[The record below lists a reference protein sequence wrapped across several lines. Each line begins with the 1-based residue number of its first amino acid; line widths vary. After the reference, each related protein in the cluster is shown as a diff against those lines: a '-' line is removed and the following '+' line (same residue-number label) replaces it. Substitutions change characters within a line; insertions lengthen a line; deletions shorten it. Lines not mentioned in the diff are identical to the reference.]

1 MADENK
7 DLILGDDE
15 EENKEEEIE
24 ETVDDSTLEG
34 IEEGI
39 VPSLTEHDLAKE
51 VKNDFLEYAM
61 SVIVS
66 RALPDVRDGLKPV
79 HRRIIYGMSELGN
92 TPDKPH
98 KKCARIVGD
107 VMGRFHPHGDSSIY
121 SALVRLAQNF
131 NTRYTLVDGH
141 GNFGSVDGDGA
152 AAMRYTEARMSKI
165 ALEMVRDIK
174 KNTVDFIDNYDG
186 EEQEPLVLPSR
197 FPNLLVNGSS
207 GIAVGM
213 ATNIPPHNLKEA
225 INAVIALAKNPD
237 LTPTEIMEGYLFG
250 PDFPTGGIILGRSG
264 IRDAYETGQGS
275 IIIRSKA
282 SIDEMANGKHRIIVT
297 EIPYQ
302 VNKSAMIEAIGHLVH
317 EKIIDGITDIRDES
331 NKEGV
336 RIVIEL
342 RKDVVPE
349 VILNQL
355 YKNTQLQTSF
365 GIIMLVVD
373 NGEPKILP
381 INVLLKRYLDF
392 QCDVVERRT
401 RFDLN
406 KALDRLHILEG
417 LLTAID
423 NIDETVN
430 IIRSSKTQEIARN
443 RLMERFN
450 FSDPQIKAI
459 LDMRLARLVGLERDS
474 IANEIEALKETIR
487 RLEEILSSHEN
498 VLSVVIKELEELSA
512 KYGDDRRT
520 EISNETAKIDDEDL
534 IPEEEIIITL
544 TKSGYIKRQDT
555 DTFKAQRRGGK
566 GITGMKTHEDDVVE
580 KIVYAH
586 THTDLLFFSN
596 LGKVYRI
603 RGHQVP
609 FYSRTSKGIPV
620 VNLLNMEEG
629 EKVLSIIKVDDYDD
643 SHFLFFATKGGIVKR
658 VLLSEFELIR
668 QNGKKA
674 ITMKEDDE
682 LLDVK
687 LTDGSALISISSSN
701 GKMVKFNEEDVRVMG
716 RTAAGVKGIELV
728 DDAYAVGLSTSLEGD
743 KVLVI
748 SQKGYGKISP
758 LEDYRLTSRGS
769 KGVITL
775 NMTEKTGTIVSTK
788 AVNGNEDVMVITKA
802 GVLIR
807 TYLGQVKVAGRNT
820 QGVKIINI
828 KDKEEVVSF
837 TIVPHEEL
845 EEIGGSLENKE
856 EVTTPEVSDAVTE
869 TPVENEEV
877 KSEE

>member
-1 MADENK
+1 MAEENK
-7 DLILGDDE
+7 DLE
-15 EENKEEEIE
+15 KEIE
-24 ETVDDSTLEG
+24 ETEATDDTTLEG

-174 KNTVDFIDNYDG
+174 KDTVDFIDNYDG

-237 LTPTEIMEGYLFG
+237 LTPTEIMDNYLYG
-250 PDFPTGGIILGRSG
+250 PDFPTGGVILGRAG
-264 IRDAYETGQGS
+264 IRDAYETGSGS

-282 SIDEMANGKHRIIVT
+282 SIEEMANGKHRIIIT

-302 VNKSAMIEAIGHLVH
+302 VNKASMIENIGHLVH
-317 EKIIDGITDIRDES
+317 DKIIDGITDIRDES

-336 RIVIEL
+336 RIVVEL
-342 RKDVVPE
+342 RKDVVAE

-355 YKNTQLQTSF
+355 FKNTQLQTSF

-373 NGEPKILP
+373 NGEPKIYP
-381 INVLLKRYLDF
+381 ITTILKRYLDF
-392 QCDVVERRT
+392 QCSVVERRT

-417 LLTAID
+417 LLMAID
-423 NIDETVN
+423 NIDETVD
-430 IIRSSKTQEIARN
+430 IIRASKTQEIARS
-443 RLMERFN
+443 RLAERFG

-474 IANEIEALKETIR
+474 IAAEIESLKETIKH
-487 RLEEILSSHEN
+487 LEY
-498 VLSVVIKELEELSA
+498 VLSAHEHVLEVVIKELQELSD

-520 EISNETAKIDDEDL
+520 EISNESSSISDEDL

-555 DTFKAQRRGGK
+555 DTFRAQRRGGK
-566 GITGMKTHEDDVVE
+566 GITGMKTHEDDMVE
-580 KIVYAH
+580 SIVYAH

-629 EKVLSIIKVDDYDD
+629 EKVLSIIKVDEYDD
-643 SHFLFFATKGGIVKR
+643 NHFLFFATKSGIVKR
-658 VLLSEFELIR
+658 TLLSEFALIR

-674 ITMKEDDE
+674 ISMREDDE

-687 LTDGSALISISSSN
+687 LTDGTALISISSSN
-701 GKMVKFNEEDVRVMG
+701 GKMVKFNENDVRVMG
-716 RTAAGVKGIELV
+716 RSATGVKGIELV
-728 DDAYAVGLSTSLEGD
+728 EGCKAVGLSTSLEGD

-748 SQKGYGKISP
+748 TDKGYGKLSM

-775 NMTEKTGTIVSTK
+775 NMTDKTGTIVSTK
-788 AVNGNEDVMVITKA
+788 AVNGDEDVMVITKA

-807 TYLGQVKVAGRNT
+807 TYLGEVKVAGRNT

-828 KDKEEVVSF
+828 KDREEVVSF
-837 TIVPHEEL
+837 TVVPHEDEEEKNEASNEVEENETTEQVEQVKL
-845 EEIGGSLENKE
+845 EENSAE
-856 EVTTPEVSDAVTE
+856 
-869 TPVENEEV
+869 
-877 KSEE
+877 

>member
-1 MADENK
+1 MAEENK
-7 DLILGDDE
+7 DLE
-15 EENKEEEIE
+15 KEIE
-24 ETVDDSTLEG
+24 ETEATDDTTLEG

-174 KNTVDFIDNYDG
+174 KDTVDFIDNYDG

-237 LTPTEIMEGYLFG
+237 LTPTEIMDNYLYG
-250 PDFPTGGIILGRSG
+250 PDFPTGGVILGRAG
-264 IRDAYETGQGS
+264 IRDAYETGSGS

-282 SIDEMANGKHRIIVT
+282 SIEEMANGKHRIIIT

-302 VNKSAMIEAIGHLVH
+302 VNKASMIENIGHLVH
-317 EKIIDGITDIRDES
+317 DKIIDGITDIRDES

-336 RIVIEL
+336 RIVVEL
-342 RKDVVPE
+342 RKDVVAE

-355 YKNTQLQTSF
+355 FKNTQLQTSF

-373 NGEPKILP
+373 NGEPKIYP
-381 INVLLKRYLDF
+381 ITTILKRYLDF
-392 QCDVVERRT
+392 QCSVVERRT

-417 LLTAID
+417 LLMAID
-423 NIDETVN
+423 NIDETVD
-430 IIRSSKTQEIARN
+430 IIRASKTQEIARS
-443 RLMERFN
+443 RLAERFG

-474 IANEIEALKETIR
+474 IAAEIESLKETIKH
-487 RLEEILSSHEN
+487 LEY
-498 VLSVVIKELEELSA
+498 VLSAHEHVLEVVVKELQELSD

-520 EISNETAKIDDEDL
+520 EISNESSSISDEDL

-555 DTFKAQRRGGK
+555 DTFRAQRRGGK
-566 GITGMKTHEDDVVE
+566 GITGMKTHEDDMVE
-580 KIVYAH
+580 SIVYAH

-629 EKVLSIIKVDDYDD
+629 EKVLSIIKVDEYDD
-643 SHFLFFATKGGIVKR
+643 NHFLFFATKSGIVKR
-658 VLLSEFELIR
+658 TLLSEFALIR

-674 ITMKEDDE
+674 ISMREDDE

-687 LTDGSALISISSSN
+687 LTDGTALISISSSN
-701 GKMVKFNEEDVRVMG
+701 GKMVKFNENDVRVMG
-716 RTAAGVKGIELV
+716 RSATGVKGIELV
-728 DDAYAVGLSTSLEGD
+728 EGCKAVGLSTSLEGD

-748 SQKGYGKISP
+748 TDKGYGKLSM

-775 NMTEKTGTIVSTK
+775 NMTDKTGTIVSTK
-788 AVNGNEDVMVITKA
+788 AVNGDEDVMVITKA

-807 TYLGQVKVAGRNT
+807 TYLGEVKVAGRNT

-828 KDKEEVVSF
+828 KDREEVVSF
-837 TIVPHEEL
+837 TVVPHEDEEEKNEASNEVEENETTEQVEQVKL
-845 EEIGGSLENKE
+845 EENSAE
-856 EVTTPEVSDAVTE
+856 
-869 TPVENEEV
+869 
-877 KSEE
+877 

>member
-1 MADENK
+1 MNEEKELEISEN
-7 DLILGDDE
+7 E
-15 EENKEEEIE
+15 EKEEKEVVE
-24 ETVDDSTLEG
+24 EVENVDDDSLEG

-39 VPSLTEHDLAKE
+39 VPALTEHDLAEE
-51 VKNDFLEYAM
+51 VKKDFLEYAM
-61 SVIVS
+61 SVIIS

-107 VMGRFHPHGDSSIY
+107 VMGRYHPHGDSSIY
-121 SALVRLAQNF
+121 MALARLAQNF

-141 GNFGSVDGDGA
+141 GNFGSVDGDDP

-174 KNTVDFIDNYDG
+174 KDTVDFIDNYDG
-186 EEQEPLVLPSR
+186 EEQEPVVLPSR
-197 FPNLLVNGSS
+197 IPNLIVNGSS

-213 ATNIPPHNLKEA
+213 ATNIPPHNLGEA
-225 INAVIALAKNPD
+225 IDATIAVAKNPD
-237 LTPTEIMEGYLFG
+237 ITPTEIMEKYLFG
-250 PDFPTGGIILGRSG
+250 PDFPTGGIILGKSG
-264 IRDAYETGQGS
+264 IRDAYEKGQGS
-275 IIIRSKA
+275 IIIRSKT
-282 SIDEMANGKHRIIVT
+282 SIEEMANGKHRIIVS

-302 VNKSAMIEAIGHLVH
+302 VNKSTMIEAIGRLVH

-331 NKEGV
+331 NKEGI

-342 RKDVVPE
+342 RKDVVAE
-349 VILNQL
+349 VVLNQL
-355 YKNTQLQTSF
+355 FKNSQLQTSF

-373 NGEPKILP
+373 KGEPR
-381 INVLLKRYLDF
+381 VLSITEILKRYLDF
-392 QCDVVERRT
+392 QCEVVERRI

-430 IIRSSKTQEIARN
+430 IIRNSKTQEIAKT
-443 RLMERFN
+443 RLAERFN
-450 FSDPQIKAI
+450 FSDAQIKAI

-474 IANEIEALKETIR
+474 ISNEIEGLNATIEKLR
-487 RLEEILSSHEN
+487 DILSSHEK
-498 VLSVVIKELEELSA
+498 VLQVVIDELEEVKK
-512 KYGDDRRT
+512 KYADDRKT
-520 EISNETAKIDDEDL
+520 EISNNAATIDDEDL

-566 GITGMKTHEDDVVE
+566 GITGMKTHEDDMVE
-580 KIVYAH
+580 KIVYAK
-586 THTDLLFFSN
+586 THTDLLFFTN

-609 FYSRTSKGIPV
+609 LYARTGKGLPV
-620 VNLLNMEEG
+620 VNLLSMEEG
-629 EKVLSIIKVDDYDD
+629 EKVLSIITIDEYDD
-643 SHFLFFATKGGIVKR
+643 NHYLFFATKQGIVKR
-658 VLLSEFELIR
+658 TSIKEFELIR

-674 ITMKEDDE
+674 ITMRDDDE

-687 LTDGSALISISSSN
+687 LTNGEALVSISSSN
-701 GKMVKFNEEDVRVMG
+701 GKMVKFKEDDVRVMG
-716 RTAAGVKGIELV
+716 RSASGVKGIELA
-728 DDAYAVGLSTSLEGD
+728 DDSVAVGLSTSLEGD
-743 KVLVI
+743 KILVI
-748 SQKGYGKISP
+748 SQKGYGKLSP

-775 NMTEKTGTIVSTK
+775 NMTDKTGTIVTTK

-802 GVLIR
+802 GILIR
-807 TYLGQVKVAGRNT
+807 TYLGEVKVAGRNT
-820 QGVKIINI
+820 QGVKIINV
-828 KDKEEVVSF
+828 KDKEEVVAF
-837 TIVPHEEL
+837 TIVPHEETDSSIPSESVN
-845 EEIGGSLENKE
+845 EENGNDENST
-856 EVTTPEVSDAVTE
+856 VN
-869 TPVENEEV
+869 ENEAFEEV
-877 KSEE
+877 KVEK

>member
-1 MADENK
+1 MNEEKELEISEN
-7 DLILGDDE
+7 E
-15 EENKEEEIE
+15 EKEEKEVVE
-24 ETVDDSTLEG
+24 EVENVDDDSLEG

-39 VPSLTEHDLAKE
+39 VPALTEHDLAEE
-51 VKNDFLEYAM
+51 VKKDFLEYAM
-61 SVIVS
+61 SVIIS

-107 VMGRFHPHGDSSIY
+107 VMGRYHPHGDSSIY
-121 SALVRLAQNF
+121 MALARLAQNF

-141 GNFGSVDGDGA
+141 GNFGSVDGDDP

-174 KNTVDFIDNYDG
+174 KDTVDFIDNYDG
-186 EEQEPLVLPSR
+186 EEQEPVVLPSR
-197 FPNLLVNGSS
+197 IPNLIVNGSS

-213 ATNIPPHNLKEA
+213 ATNIPPHNLGEA
-225 INAVIALAKNPD
+225 IDATIAVAKNPD
-237 LTPTEIMEGYLFG
+237 ITPTEIMEKYLFG
-250 PDFPTGGIILGRSG
+250 PDFPTGGIILGKSG
-264 IRDAYETGQGS
+264 IRDAYEKGQGS
-275 IIIRSKA
+275 IIIRSKT
-282 SIDEMANGKHRIIVT
+282 SIEEMANGKHRIIVS

-302 VNKSAMIEAIGHLVH
+302 VNKSTMIEAIGRLVH

-331 NKEGV
+331 NKEGI

-342 RKDVVPE
+342 RKDVVAE
-349 VILNQL
+349 VVLNQL
-355 YKNTQLQTSF
+355 FKNSQLQTSF

-373 NGEPKILP
+373 KGEPK
-381 INVLLKRYLDF
+381 VLSITEILKRYLDF
-392 QCDVVERRT
+392 QCEVVERRI

-430 IIRSSKTQEIARN
+430 IIRNSKTQEIAKT
-443 RLMERFN
+443 RLAERFN
-450 FSDPQIKAI
+450 FSDAQIKAI

-474 IANEIEALKETIR
+474 ISNEIEGLNATIEKLR
-487 RLEEILSSHEN
+487 DILSSHEKI
-498 VLSVVIKELEELSA
+498 LQVVIEELEEVKK
-512 KYGDDRRT
+512 KYADDRKT
-520 EISNETAKIDDEDL
+520 EISNNAATIDDEDL

-566 GITGMKTHEDDVVE
+566 GITGMKTHEDDMVE
-580 KIVYAH
+580 KIVYAK
-586 THTDLLFFSN
+586 THTDLLFFTN

-609 FYSRTSKGIPV
+609 LYARTGKGLPV
-620 VNLLNMEEG
+620 VNLLSMEEG
-629 EKVLSIIKVDDYDD
+629 EKVLSIITIDEYDD
-643 SHFLFFATKGGIVKR
+643 NHYLFFATKQGIVKR
-658 VLLSEFELIR
+658 TSIKEFELIR

-674 ITMKEDDE
+674 ITMRDDDE

-687 LTDGSALISISSSN
+687 LTNGEALVSISSSN
-701 GKMVKFNEEDVRVMG
+701 GKMVKFKEDDVRVMG
-716 RTAAGVKGIELV
+716 RSASGVKGIELA
-728 DDAYAVGLSTSLEGD
+728 DDSVAVGLSTSLEGD
-743 KVLVI
+743 KILVI
-748 SQKGYGKISP
+748 SQKGYGKLSP
-758 LEDYRLTSRGS
+758 LEDYRLTTRGS

-775 NMTEKTGTIVSTK
+775 NMTDKTGTIVTTK

-802 GVLIR
+802 GILIR
-807 TYLGQVKVAGRNT
+807 TYLGEVKVAGRNT
-820 QGVKIINI
+820 QGVKIINV
-828 KDKEEVVSF
+828 KDKEEVVAF
-837 TIVPHEEL
+837 TIVPHEETDSSIPSESVN
-845 EEIGGSLENKE
+845 EENGNDENST
-856 EVTTPEVSDAVTE
+856 VN
-869 TPVENEEV
+869 ENEAFEEV
-877 KSEE
+877 KVEE

>member
-1 MADENK
+1 MNEEKELEISEN
-7 DLILGDDE
+7 E
-15 EENKEEEIE
+15 EKEEKEVVE
-24 ETVDDSTLEG
+24 EVENVDDDSLEG

-39 VPSLTEHDLAKE
+39 VPALTEHDLAEE
-51 VKNDFLEYAM
+51 VKKDFLEYAM
-61 SVIVS
+61 SVIIS

-107 VMGRFHPHGDSSIY
+107 VMGRYHPHGDSSIY
-121 SALVRLAQNF
+121 MALARLAQNF

-141 GNFGSVDGDGA
+141 GNFGSVDGDDP

-174 KNTVDFIDNYDG
+174 KDTVDFIDNYDG
-186 EEQEPLVLPSR
+186 EEQEPVVLPSR
-197 FPNLLVNGSS
+197 IPNLIVNGSS

-213 ATNIPPHNLKEA
+213 ATNIPPHNLGEA
-225 INAVIALAKNPD
+225 IDATIAVAKNPD
-237 LTPTEIMEGYLFG
+237 ITPTEIMEKYLFG
-250 PDFPTGGIILGRSG
+250 PDFPTGGIILGKSG
-264 IRDAYETGQGS
+264 IRDAYEKGQGS
-275 IIIRSKA
+275 IIIRSKT
-282 SIDEMANGKHRIIVT
+282 SIEEMANGKHRIIVS

-302 VNKSAMIEAIGHLVH
+302 VNKSTMIEAIGRLVH

-331 NKEGV
+331 NKEGI

-342 RKDVVPE
+342 RKDVVAE
-349 VILNQL
+349 VVLNQL
-355 YKNTQLQTSF
+355 FKNSQLQTSF

-373 NGEPKILP
+373 KGEPK
-381 INVLLKRYLDF
+381 VLSITEILKRYLDF
-392 QCDVVERRT
+392 QCEVVERRI

-430 IIRSSKTQEIARN
+430 IIRNSKTQEIAKT
-443 RLMERFN
+443 RLAERFN
-450 FSDPQIKAI
+450 FSDAQIKAI

-474 IANEIEALKETIR
+474 ISNEIEGLNATIEKLR
-487 RLEEILSSHEN
+487 DILSSHEK
-498 VLSVVIKELEELSA
+498 VLQVVIEELEEVKK
-512 KYGDDRRT
+512 KYADDRKT
-520 EISNETAKIDDEDL
+520 EISNNAATIDDEDL

-566 GITGMKTHEDDVVE
+566 GITGMKTHEDDMVE
-580 KIVYAH
+580 KIVYAK
-586 THTDLLFFSN
+586 THTDLLFFTN

-609 FYSRTSKGIPV
+609 LYARTGKGLPV
-620 VNLLNMEEG
+620 VNLLSMEEG
-629 EKVLSIIKVDDYDD
+629 EKVLSIITIDEYDD
-643 SHFLFFATKGGIVKR
+643 NHYLFFATKQGIVKR
-658 VLLSEFELIR
+658 TSIKEFELIR

-674 ITMKEDDE
+674 ITMRDDDE

-687 LTDGSALISISSSN
+687 LTNGEALVSISSSN
-701 GKMVKFNEEDVRVMG
+701 GKMVKFKEDDVRVMG
-716 RTAAGVKGIELV
+716 RSASGVKGIELA
-728 DDAYAVGLSTSLEGD
+728 DDSVAVGLSTSLEGD
-743 KVLVI
+743 KILVI
-748 SQKGYGKISP
+748 SQKGYGKLSP

-775 NMTEKTGTIVSTK
+775 NMTDKTGTIVTTK

-802 GVLIR
+802 GILIR
-807 TYLGQVKVAGRNT
+807 TYLGEVKVAGRNT
-820 QGVKIINI
+820 QGVKIINV
-828 KDKEEVVSF
+828 KDKEEVVAF
-837 TIVPHEEL
+837 TIVPHEETDSSIPSESVN
-845 EEIGGSLENKE
+845 EENGNDENST
-856 EVTTPEVSDAVTE
+856 VN
-869 TPVENEEV
+869 ENEAFEEV
-877 KSEE
+877 KVEK

>member
-1 MADENK
+1 MAEENK
-7 DLILGDDE
+7 DLE
-15 EENKEEEIE
+15 KEIE
-24 ETVDDSTLEG
+24 ETEATDDTTLEG

-174 KNTVDFIDNYDG
+174 KDTVDFIDNYDG

-237 LTPTEIMEGYLFG
+237 LTPTEIMDNYLYG
-250 PDFPTGGIILGRSG
+250 PDFPTGGVILGRAG
-264 IRDAYETGQGS
+264 IRDAYETGSGS

-282 SIDEMANGKHRIIVT
+282 SIEEMANGKHRIIIT

-302 VNKSAMIEAIGHLVH
+302 VNKASMIENIGHLVH
-317 EKIIDGITDIRDES
+317 DKIIDGITDIRDES

-336 RIVIEL
+336 RIVVEL
-342 RKDVVPE
+342 RKDVVAE

-355 YKNTQLQTSF
+355 FKNTQLQTSF

-373 NGEPKILP
+373 NGEPKIYP
-381 INVLLKRYLDF
+381 ITTILKRYLDF
-392 QCDVVERRT
+392 QCSVVERRT

-417 LLTAID
+417 LLMAID
-423 NIDETVN
+423 NIDETVD
-430 IIRSSKTQEIARN
+430 IIRASKTQEIARS
-443 RLMERFN
+443 RLAERFG

-474 IANEIEALKETIR
+474 IAAEIESLKETIKH
-487 RLEEILSSHEN
+487 LEY
-498 VLSVVIKELEELSA
+498 VLSAHEHVLEVVVKELQELSD

-520 EISNETAKIDDEDL
+520 EISNESSSISDEDL

-555 DTFKAQRRGGK
+555 DTFRAQRRGGK
-566 GITGMKTHEDDVVE
+566 GITGMKTHEDDMVE
-580 KIVYAH
+580 SIVYAH

-629 EKVLSIIKVDDYDD
+629 EKVLSIIKVDEYDD
-643 SHFLFFATKGGIVKR
+643 NHFLFFATKSGIVKR
-658 VLLSEFELIR
+658 TLLSEFALIR

-674 ITMKEDDE
+674 ISMREDDE

-687 LTDGSALISISSSN
+687 LTDGTALISISSSN
-701 GKMVKFNEEDVRVMG
+701 GKMVKFKEDDVRVMG
-716 RTAAGVKGIELV
+716 RSATGVKGIELV
-728 DDAYAVGLSTSLEGD
+728 EGCKAVGLSTSLEGD

-748 SQKGYGKISP
+748 TDKGYGKVSM

-775 NMTEKTGTIVSTK
+775 NMTDKTGTIVSTK
-788 AVNGNEDVMVITKA
+788 AVNGDEDVMVITKA

-807 TYLGQVKVAGRNT
+807 TYLGEVKVAGRNT

-828 KDKEEVVSF
+828 KDREEVVSF
-837 TIVPHEEL
+837 TVVPHEDEEEKNEASNEVEENETTEQVEQVKL
-845 EEIGGSLENKE
+845 EENSAE
-856 EVTTPEVSDAVTE
+856 
-869 TPVENEEV
+869 
-877 KSEE
+877 

>member
-1 MADENK
+1 MNEEKELEISEN
-7 DLILGDDE
+7 E
-15 EENKEEEIE
+15 EKEEKEVVE
-24 ETVDDSTLEG
+24 EVEDADDDSLEG

-39 VPSLTEHDLAKE
+39 VPALTEHDLAEE
-51 VKNDFLEYAM
+51 VKKDFLEYAM
-61 SVIVS
+61 SVIIS

-107 VMGRFHPHGDSSIY
+107 VMGRYHPHGDSSIY
-121 SALVRLAQNF
+121 MALARLAQNF

-141 GNFGSVDGDGA
+141 GNFGSVDGDDP

-174 KNTVDFIDNYDG
+174 KDTVDFIDNYDG
-186 EEQEPLVLPSR
+186 EEQEPVVLPSR
-197 FPNLLVNGSS
+197 IPNLIVNGSS

-213 ATNIPPHNLKEA
+213 ATNIPPHNLGEA
-225 INAVIALAKNPD
+225 IDATIAVAKNPD
-237 LTPTEIMEGYLFG
+237 ITPTEIMEKYLFG
-250 PDFPTGGIILGRSG
+250 PDFPTGGIILGKSG
-264 IRDAYETGQGS
+264 IRDAYEKGQGS
-275 IIIRSKA
+275 IIIRSKT
-282 SIDEMANGKHRIIVT
+282 SIEKMANGKHRIIVS

-302 VNKSAMIEAIGHLVH
+302 VNKSTMIEAIGRLVH

-331 NKEGV
+331 NKEGI

-342 RKDVVPE
+342 RKDVVAE
-349 VILNQL
+349 VVLNQL
-355 YKNTQLQTSF
+355 FKNSQLQTSF

-373 NGEPKILP
+373 KGEPR
-381 INVLLKRYLDF
+381 VLSITEILKRYLDF
-392 QCDVVERRT
+392 QCEVVERRI

-430 IIRSSKTQEIARN
+430 IIRNSKTQEIAKT
-443 RLMERFN
+443 RLAERFN
-450 FSDPQIKAI
+450 FSDAQIKAI

-474 IANEIEALKETIR
+474 ISNEIEGLNATIEKLR
-487 RLEEILSSHEN
+487 DILSSHEK
-498 VLSVVIKELEELSA
+498 VLQVVIEELEEVKK
-512 KYGDDRRT
+512 KYADDRKT
-520 EISNETAKIDDEDL
+520 EISNNAATIDDEDL

-566 GITGMKTHEDDVVE
+566 GITGMKTHEDDMVE
-580 KIVYAH
+580 KIVYAK
-586 THTDLLFFSN
+586 THTDLLFFTN

-609 FYSRTSKGIPV
+609 LYARTGKGLPV
-620 VNLLNMEEG
+620 VNLLSMEEG
-629 EKVLSIIKVDDYDD
+629 EKVLSIITIDEYDD
-643 SHFLFFATKGGIVKR
+643 NHYLFFATKQGIVKR
-658 VLLSEFELIR
+658 TSIKEFELIR

-674 ITMKEDDE
+674 ITMRDDDE

-687 LTDGSALISISSSN
+687 LTNGEALVSISSSN
-701 GKMVKFNEEDVRVMG
+701 GKMVKFKEDDVRVMG
-716 RTAAGVKGIELV
+716 RSASGVKGIELS
-728 DDAYAVGLSTSLEGD
+728 DDSVAVGLSTSLEGD
-743 KVLVI
+743 KILVI
-748 SQKGYGKISP
+748 SQKGYGKLSP

-775 NMTEKTGTIVSTK
+775 NMTDKTGTIVTTK

-802 GVLIR
+802 GILIR
-807 TYLGQVKVAGRNT
+807 TYLGEVKVAGRNT
-820 QGVKIINI
+820 QGVKIINV
-828 KDKEEVVSF
+828 KDKEEVVAF
-837 TIVPHEEL
+837 TIVPHEETDSSIPSESVN
-845 EEIGGSLENKE
+845 EENGNDENST
-856 EVTTPEVSDAVTE
+856 VN
-869 TPVENEEV
+869 ENEAIEEV
-877 KSEE
+877 KVEE

>member
-1 MADENK
+1 MNEEKELEISEN
-7 DLILGDDE
+7 E
-15 EENKEEEIE
+15 EKEEKEVVE
-24 ETVDDSTLEG
+24 EVENVDDDSLEG

-39 VPSLTEHDLAKE
+39 VPALTEHDLAEE
-51 VKNDFLEYAM
+51 VKKDFLEYAM
-61 SVIVS
+61 SVIIS

-107 VMGRFHPHGDSSIY
+107 VMGRYHPHGDSSIY
-121 SALVRLAQNF
+121 MALARLAQNF

-141 GNFGSVDGDGA
+141 GNFGSVDGDDP

-174 KNTVDFIDNYDG
+174 KDTVDFIDNYDG
-186 EEQEPLVLPSR
+186 EEQEPVVLPSR
-197 FPNLLVNGSS
+197 IPNLIVNGSS

-213 ATNIPPHNLKEA
+213 AKNIPPHNLGEA
-225 INAVIALAKNPD
+225 IDATIAVAKNPD
-237 LTPTEIMEGYLFG
+237 ITPTEIMEKYLFG
-250 PDFPTGGIILGRSG
+250 PDFPTGGIILGKSG
-264 IRDAYETGQGS
+264 IRDAYEKGQGS
-275 IIIRSKA
+275 IIIRSKT
-282 SIDEMANGKHRIIVT
+282 SIEEMANGKHRIIVS

-302 VNKSAMIEAIGHLVH
+302 VNKSTMIEAIGRLVH

-331 NKEGV
+331 NKEGI

-342 RKDVVPE
+342 RKDVVAE
-349 VILNQL
+349 VVLNQL
-355 YKNTQLQTSF
+355 FKNSQLQTSF

-373 NGEPKILP
+373 KGEPK
-381 INVLLKRYLDF
+381 VLSITEILKRYLDF
-392 QCDVVERRT
+392 QCEVVERRI

-430 IIRSSKTQEIARN
+430 IIRNSKTQEIAKT
-443 RLMERFN
+443 RLAERFN
-450 FSDPQIKAI
+450 FSDAQIKAI

-474 IANEIEALKETIR
+474 ISNEIEGLNATIEKLR
-487 RLEEILSSHEN
+487 DILSSHEK
-498 VLSVVIKELEELSA
+498 VLQVVIEELEEVKK
-512 KYGDDRRT
+512 KYADDRKT
-520 EISNETAKIDDEDL
+520 EISNNAATIDDEDL

-566 GITGMKTHEDDVVE
+566 GITGMKTHEDDMVE
-580 KIVYAH
+580 KIVYAK
-586 THTDLLFFSN
+586 THTDLLFFTN

-609 FYSRTSKGIPV
+609 LYARTGKGLPV
-620 VNLLNMEEG
+620 VNLLSMEEG
-629 EKVLSIIKVDDYDD
+629 EKVLSIITIDEYDD
-643 SHFLFFATKGGIVKR
+643 NHYLFFATKQGIVKR
-658 VLLSEFELIR
+658 TSIKEFELIR

-674 ITMKEDDE
+674 ITMRDDDE

-687 LTDGSALISISSSN
+687 LTNGEALVSISSSN
-701 GKMVKFNEEDVRVMG
+701 GKMVKFKEDDVRVMG
-716 RTAAGVKGIELV
+716 RSASGVKGIELA
-728 DDAYAVGLSTSLEGD
+728 DDSVAVGLSTSLEGD
-743 KVLVI
+743 KILVI
-748 SQKGYGKISP
+748 SQKGYGKLSP

-775 NMTEKTGTIVSTK
+775 NMTDKTGTIVTTK

-802 GVLIR
+802 GILIR
-807 TYLGQVKVAGRNT
+807 TYLGEVKVAGRNT
-820 QGVKIINI
+820 QGVKIINV
-828 KDKEEVVSF
+828 KDKEEVVAF
-837 TIVPHEEL
+837 TIVPHEETDSSIPSESVN
-845 EEIGGSLENKE
+845 EENGNDENST
-856 EVTTPEVSDAVTE
+856 VN
-869 TPVENEEV
+869 ENEAFEEV
-877 KSEE
+877 KVEK

>member
-1 MADENK
+1 MNEEKELEISEN
-7 DLILGDDE
+7 E
-15 EENKEEEIE
+15 EKEEKEVVE
-24 ETVDDSTLEG
+24 EVENVDDDSLEG

-39 VPSLTEHDLAKE
+39 VPALTEHDLAEE
-51 VKNDFLEYAM
+51 VKKDFLEYAM
-61 SVIVS
+61 SVIIS

-107 VMGRFHPHGDSSIY
+107 VMGRYHPHGDSSIY
-121 SALVRLAQNF
+121 MALARLAQNF

-141 GNFGSVDGDGA
+141 GNFGSVDGDDP

-174 KNTVDFIDNYDG
+174 KDTVDFIDNYDG
-186 EEQEPLVLPSR
+186 EEQEPVVLPSR
-197 FPNLLVNGSS
+197 IPNLIVNGSS

-213 ATNIPPHNLKEA
+213 ATNIPPHNLGEA
-225 INAVIALAKNPD
+225 IDATIAVAKNPD
-237 LTPTEIMEGYLFG
+237 ITPTEIMEKYLFG
-250 PDFPTGGIILGRSG
+250 PDFPTGGIILGKSG
-264 IRDAYETGQGS
+264 IRDAYEKGQGS
-275 IIIRSKA
+275 IIIRSKT
-282 SIDEMANGKHRIIVT
+282 SIEEMANGKHRIIVS

-302 VNKSAMIEAIGHLVH
+302 VNKSTMIEAIGRLVH

-331 NKEGV
+331 NKEGI

-342 RKDVVPE
+342 RKDVVAE
-349 VILNQL
+349 VVLNQL
-355 YKNTQLQTSF
+355 FKNSQLQTSF

-373 NGEPKILP
+373 KGEPR
-381 INVLLKRYLDF
+381 VLSITEILKRYLDF
-392 QCDVVERRT
+392 QCEVVERRI

-430 IIRSSKTQEIARN
+430 IIRNSKTQEIAKT
-443 RLMERFN
+443 RLAERFN
-450 FSDPQIKAI
+450 FSDAQIKAI

-474 IANEIEALKETIR
+474 ISNEIEGLNATIEKLR
-487 RLEEILSSHEN
+487 DILSSHEK
-498 VLSVVIKELEELSA
+498 VLQVVIEELEEVKK
-512 KYGDDRRT
+512 KYADDRKT
-520 EISNETAKIDDEDL
+520 EISNNAATIDDEDL

-566 GITGMKTHEDDVVE
+566 GITGMKTHEDDMVE
-580 KIVYAH
+580 KIVYAK
-586 THTDLLFFSN
+586 THTDLLFFTN

-609 FYSRTSKGIPV
+609 LYARTGKGLPV
-620 VNLLNMEEG
+620 VNLLSMEEG
-629 EKVLSIIKVDDYDD
+629 EKVLSIITIDEYDD
-643 SHFLFFATKGGIVKR
+643 NHYLFFATKQGIVKR
-658 VLLSEFELIR
+658 TSIKEFELIR

-674 ITMKEDDE
+674 ITMRDDDE

-687 LTDGSALISISSSN
+687 LTNGEALVSISSSN
-701 GKMVKFNEEDVRVMG
+701 GKMVKFKEDDVRVMG
-716 RTAAGVKGIELV
+716 RSASGVKGIELS
-728 DDAYAVGLSTSLEGD
+728 DDSVAVGLSTSLEGD
-743 KVLVI
+743 KILVI
-748 SQKGYGKISP
+748 SQKGYGKLSP
-758 LEDYRLTSRGS
+758 LEDYRLTTRGS

-775 NMTEKTGTIVSTK
+775 NMTDKTGTIVTTK

-802 GVLIR
+802 GILIR
-807 TYLGQVKVAGRNT
+807 TYLGEVKVAGRNT
-820 QGVKIINI
+820 QGVKIINV
-828 KDKEEVVSF
+828 KDKEEVVAF
-837 TIVPHEEL
+837 TIVPHEETDSSIPSESVN
-845 EEIGGSLENKE
+845 EENGNDENST
-856 EVTTPEVSDAVTE
+856 VN
-869 TPVENEEV
+869 ENEAFEEV
-877 KSEE
+877 KVEE

>member
-1 MADENK
+1 MNEEKELEISEN
-7 DLILGDDE
+7 E
-15 EENKEEEIE
+15 EKEEKEVVE
-24 ETVDDSTLEG
+24 EVENVDDDSLEG

-39 VPSLTEHDLAKE
+39 VPALTEHDLAEE
-51 VKNDFLEYAM
+51 VKKDFLEYAM
-61 SVIVS
+61 SVIIS

-107 VMGRFHPHGDSSIY
+107 VMGRYHPHGDSSIY
-121 SALVRLAQNF
+121 MALARLAQNF

-141 GNFGSVDGDGA
+141 GNFGSVDGDDP

-174 KNTVDFIDNYDG
+174 KDTVDFIDNYDG
-186 EEQEPLVLPSR
+186 EEQEPVVLPSR
-197 FPNLLVNGSS
+197 IPNLIVNGSS

-213 ATNIPPHNLKEA
+213 ATNIPPHNLGEA
-225 INAVIALAKNPD
+225 IDATIAVAKNPD
-237 LTPTEIMEGYLFG
+237 ITPTEIMEKYLFG
-250 PDFPTGGIILGRSG
+250 PDFPTGGIILGKSG
-264 IRDAYETGQGS
+264 IRDAYEKGQGS
-275 IIIRSKA
+275 IIIRSKT
-282 SIDEMANGKHRIIVT
+282 SIEEMANGKHRIIVS

-302 VNKSAMIEAIGHLVH
+302 VNKSTMIEAIGRLVH

-331 NKEGV
+331 NKEGI

-342 RKDVVPE
+342 RKDVVAE
-349 VILNQL
+349 VVLNQL
-355 YKNTQLQTSF
+355 FKNSQLQTSF

-373 NGEPKILP
+373 KGEPK
-381 INVLLKRYLDF
+381 VLSITEILKRYLDF
-392 QCDVVERRT
+392 QCEVVERRI

-430 IIRSSKTQEIARN
+430 IIRNSKTQEIAKT
-443 RLMERFN
+443 RLAERFN
-450 FSDPQIKAI
+450 FSDAQIKAI

-474 IANEIEALKETIR
+474 ISNEIEGLNATIEKLR
-487 RLEEILSSHEN
+487 DILSSHEK
-498 VLSVVIKELEELSA
+498 VLQVVIEELEEVKK
-512 KYGDDRRT
+512 KYADDRKT
-520 EISNETAKIDDEDL
+520 EISNNAATIDDEDL

-566 GITGMKTHEDDVVE
+566 GITGMKTHEDDMVE
-580 KIVYAH
+580 KIVYAK
-586 THTDLLFFSN
+586 THTDLLFFTN

-609 FYSRTSKGIPV
+609 LYARTGKGLPV
-620 VNLLNMEEG
+620 VNLLSMEEG
-629 EKVLSIIKVDDYDD
+629 EKVLSIITIDEYDD
-643 SHFLFFATKGGIVKR
+643 NHYLFFATKQGIVKR
-658 VLLSEFELIR
+658 TSIKEFELIR

-674 ITMKEDDE
+674 ITMRDDDE

-687 LTDGSALISISSSN
+687 LTNGEALVSISSSN
-701 GKMVKFNEEDVRVMG
+701 GKMVKFKEDDVRVMG
-716 RTAAGVKGIELV
+716 RSASGVKGIELA
-728 DDAYAVGLSTSLEGD
+728 DDSVAVGLSTSLEGD
-743 KVLVI
+743 KILVI
-748 SQKGYGKISP
+748 SQKGYGKLSP

-775 NMTEKTGTIVSTK
+775 NMTDKTGTIVTTK

-802 GVLIR
+802 GILIR
-807 TYLGQVKVAGRNT
+807 TYLGEVKVAGRNT
-820 QGVKIINI
+820 QGVKIINV
-828 KDKEEVVSF
+828 KDKEEVVAF
-837 TIVPHEEL
+837 TIVPHEETDSSIPSESVN
-845 EEIGGSLENKE
+845 EENGIDENST
-856 EVTTPEVSDAVTE
+856 VN
-869 TPVENEEV
+869 ENEAIEEV
-877 KSEE
+877 KVEE